1 MLWADTERL
10 RRKGSSLA
18 ALPSAR
24 LLLLSIKVHLESFG
38 TAPREYIRTVLWR
51 ARGLRVR
58 SRFHFARLAGRAPSA
73 YSLWIARKARLPR
86 PIPATGY
93 LPTIQPVIDCR
104 QGSQHI
110 QQTLASLADHGWPT
124 PLFVASGS
132 TGNLSLAC
140 LGEAV
145 AQLSSDAWLLLM
157 ASGDEVHRDAHSLY
171 SAAISRSPGAAI
183 IYADDDLLN
192 CSGLRIQPHFK
203 PDWNPELFA
212 HHDFL
217 TGAAVIKAAALREQI
232 APDAASLVRLALA
245 HSKSPPLHIA
255 HVLHHRRS
263 RPQPAVLSPTVAER
277 MPDFPLV
284 SVIIPTRNKVA
295 LLKLSV
301 SAVEE
306 AAYPALEK
314 IIIDNGSDDPETKRF
329 LLDREKAGWIILRD
343 SGPFNFSALNNH
355 AVSRAS
361 GDLLLFLNNDIEAYG
376 EPDWIHWLVRQ
387 AIRPDIGAVGA
398 KLLYPDLT
406 IQHAGVVVGM
416 GGAAGHA
423 HRFLPQDSEG
433 YFRRHALPQRATA
446 VTAACLVVERF
457 KFEKVGGFDEQAFPV
472 AFNDVDLCLRLGAH
486 GWQSFY
492 EPRASLIHHESKSR
506 GLDSA
511 PANRDRFAAELK
523 ALKDRWDL
531 DTFHDPFHH
540 PHLSR
545 FSEQFVIAIDS

>member
-1 MLWADTERL
+1 MLWDDTERL
-10 RRKGSSLA
+10 KIKSQGLA
-18 ALPSAR
+18 APTSAR
-24 LLLLSIKVHLESFG
+24 LFRLSIKVHLESFRA
-38 TAPREYIRTVLWR
+38 APREYIRTALWR
-51 ARGLRVR
+51 VRGLRIR
-58 SRFHFARLAGRAPSA
+58 SRFHFARLAGQTPSA
-73 YSLWIARKARLPR
+73 YSLWIARKARQPR
-86 PIPATGY
+86 PTPATGS
-93 LPTIQPVIDCR
+93 LPTIQPVIVCR
-104 QGSQHI
+104 QGSQHLE
-110 QQTLASLADHGWPT
+110 QTLASLADHGWPT
-124 PLFVASGS
+124 ALLVAPGR
-132 TGNLSLAC
+132 TGNISRAC
-140 LGEAV
+140 LGEALG
-145 AQLSSDAWLLLM
+145 QLHGDAWLLLM
-157 ASGDEVHRDAHSLY
+157 DPGDKVHRDAHSLY
-171 SAAISRSPGAAI
+171 SAAISRWPSAAI
-183 IYADDDLLN
+183 IYADDDLLD
-192 CSGLRIQPHFK
+192 CSGLRTQPHFK
-203 PDWNPELFA
+203 PNWNPELFE

-217 TGAAVIKAAALREQI
+217 TGAAIIKAAALREEV
-232 APDAASLVRLALA
+232 APDLASLVRRAL
-245 HSKSPPLHIA
+245 SQSENSPHHIA

-263 RPQPAVLSPTVAER
+263 RPQPVALSSTVAEQ
-277 MPDFPLV
+277 MPDPPLV
-284 SVIIPTRNKVA
+284 SVIIPTRNKVD

-301 SAVEE
+301 SAVEG

-343 SGPFNFSALNNH
+343 AGPFNFSALNNH
-355 AVSRAS
+355 AVSKAS
-361 GDLLLFLNNDIEAYG
+361 GDLLLFLNNDIEAHG
-376 EPDWIHWLVRQ
+376 EPDWIQWLVRQ

-423 HRFLPQDSEG
+423 HRFLPENSEG

-486 GWQSFY
+486 GWHSFY

-523 ALKDRWDL
+523 ALKDRWNTE
-531 DTFHDPFHH
+531 TFDDPFHH

-545 FSEQFVIAIDS
+545 FSEQFVIAVDS